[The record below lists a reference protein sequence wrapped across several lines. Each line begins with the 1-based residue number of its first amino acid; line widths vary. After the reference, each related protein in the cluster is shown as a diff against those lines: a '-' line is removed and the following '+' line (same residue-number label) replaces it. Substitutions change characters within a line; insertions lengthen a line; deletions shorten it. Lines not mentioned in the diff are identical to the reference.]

1 MKKARAVIREAS
13 LKDLPALVDLENR
26 GFTRDNFSVSQFKYL
41 LTRGRATILIL
52 EFGKRQAGAA
62 IMLWRKNVSV
72 GRLYNIVIDPR
83 YQGHGLG
90 GKLLAA
96 CENEAISH
104 NCHILSL
111 EVRADNIGGIA
122 FYGKHGY
129 AVSEELPDYYADGSG
144 GLRMVKSLRLTGS
157 KPLKLKIPYY
167 GQSLEFSCGSAC
179 LMMAF
184 KYFTP
189 ELKFSRILELT
200 LWREATLIYMTSG
213 LGGTGP
219 FGMALA
225 AQRRGYPVRVVLSAR
240 QTPFFSSV
248 KTPDKKRIIRLVHD
262 DLKLKAL
269 ELGVKADYFDFS
281 IEDIAAEM
289 NHGNLA
295 IVLIST
301 YHLHGDRAP
310 HWVIVTGFD
319 SEYIYFHDPYEKF
332 YGDNKH
338 LARNVR
344 IPILEFKKMRRY
356 GRDLYKSVIFID
368 KPSLQPK
375 VAMDGGDL

>member
-1 MKKARAVIREAS
+1 MKNARLVIRKAS
-13 LKDLPALVDLENR
+13 LRDLPALLELETR
-26 GFTRDNFSVSQFKYL
+26 GFTQDNFSTGQFKYL
-41 LTRGRATILIL
+41 LTRGRATILLL
-52 EFGKRQAGAA
+52 EYNNRRAGAA
-62 IMLWRKNVSV
+62 IMLWRKNVAV
-72 GRLYNIVIDPR
+72 GRLYNIVIDPN

-96 CENEAISH
+96 CENEAIAH
-104 NCHILSL
+104 NCRVLSL
-111 EVRADNIGGIA
+111 EVRADNTGGIA
-122 FYGKHGY
+122 FYKKHGY
-129 AVSEELPDYYADGSG
+129 SVSEKLPDYYADGSG
-144 GLRMVKSLRLTGS
+144 GLRMVKSLRLTGPG
-157 KPLKLKIPYY
+157 PLKLKVPYY

-189 ELKFSRILELT
+189 KLKFSRVLELT

-213 LGGTGP
+213 IGGSGP

-225 AQRRGYPVRVVLSAR
+225 AQRRGYPVRVILSAR

-248 KTPDKKRIIRLVHD
+248 KTPDKRKIIRLVHD
-262 DLKLKAL
+262 DLKIKAL
-269 ELGVKADYFDFS
+269 KLGVKADYFDFS
-281 IEDIAAEM
+281 IEDIAGEM
-289 NHGNLA
+289 NRGKLA

-310 HWVIVTGFD
+310 HWVIVTGLD
-319 SEYIYFHDPYEKF
+319 SEFIYFHDPYEKF

-344 IPILEFKKMRRY
+344 IPILKFKKMRRY
-356 GRDLYKSVIFID
+356 GRDLYKNVIFIG
-368 KPSLQPK
+368 KPTLKPK
-375 VAMDGGDL
+375 IAMDGRDM